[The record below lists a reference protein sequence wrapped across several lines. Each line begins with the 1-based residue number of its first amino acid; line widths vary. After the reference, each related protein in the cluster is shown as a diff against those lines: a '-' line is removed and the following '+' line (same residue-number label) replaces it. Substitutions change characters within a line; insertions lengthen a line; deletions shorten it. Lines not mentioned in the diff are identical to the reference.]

1 MPAGFDYNRSCF
13 PAGITD
19 PGYNA
24 AGASYQIARF
34 VYEISFNN
42 QLMSERKVV
51 TDSQDEFDQLQ
62 KKLVPLWKSIERFNQ
77 DPQTILVVPS
87 MSIDA
92 IGSGAVMQAYE
103 ERFLFLLL
111 LLRQPRARLIYVT
124 SQTIL
129 PSIIDYYLDLLPGVI
144 PSHARQRLF
153 LLSPLDGSVR
163 PLSDKLLARP
173 RLIQRIRSLIMDP
186 DRAHLV
192 PFNTTNR
199 EKELALRLGIPMYG
213 ADPKFFPLGTKSGC
227 RKIFLEENVPHPLG
241 YENLGSKEDLI
252 EAIAQM
258 RAKKPSIKQVLVK
271 LNEGVSGEGNAV
283 IDLTGLP
290 TSFAKA
296 TADRPV
302 AGIGDAGHRN
312 ASAGPG
318 SSIPATTD
326 SGRARAMLEERL
338 RAMQFELKGITY
350 ESYMNK
356 LQERKGVVEER
367 IMGEKFRSPSVQLRI
382 TPLGV
387 VELLST
393 HDQLLGGPTGQSYLG
408 CVFPADTGYA
418 ALITREAAKVG
429 RRLAKEGVIGRFAL
443 DFVVVR
449 TNGKWEPYAIEINL
463 RKGGTTHPFLTLQ
476 FLTDGTYDPNTGI
489 FTAPNGQQK
498 FFVASD
504 HVESPRYR
512 TLTPD
517 DLFDIVVRHNLHF
530 NQTRQTGVVF
540 HMMSALGELGRT
552 GLTAVGNSHEDAKA
566 TYNHTVAVLDEE
578 TRGEAA

>member
-1 MPAGFDYNRSCF
+1 MNSF
-13 PAGITD
+13 
-19 PGYNA
+19 
-24 AGASYQIARF
+24 ASESHA
-34 VYEISFNN
+34 
-42 QLMSERKVV
+42 
-51 TDSQDEFDQLQ
+51 EFDQLQ
-62 KKLVPLWKSIERFNQ
+62 KKLVPLWRSIERFNQ
-77 DPQTILVVPS
+77 DPQTIVVVPS

-92 IGSGAVMQAYE
+92 IDSGAVIQAYE

-124 SQTIL
+124 SRTIL

-144 PSHARQRLF
+144 PSHARPRLF
-153 LLSPLDGSVR
+153 LPSPIDGSVR
-163 PLSDKLLARP
+163 PLSEKLLERP
-173 RLIQRIRSLIMDP
+173 RLIERIRSLIMDP

-199 EKELALRLGIPMYG
+199 EKELALQLGIPMYG

-227 RKIFLEENVPHPLG
+227 RKIFIEENVPHPLG
-241 YENLGSKEDLI
+241 RENISSKDELFSAIVDMRVAKPGI
-252 EAIAQM
+252 E
-258 RAKKPSIKQVLVK
+258 QVMVK

-283 IDLTGLP
+283 IDLRGLP
-290 TSFAKA
+290 SLIVKA
-296 TADRPV
+296 T
-302 AGIGDAGHRN
+302 
-312 ASAGPG
+312 
-318 SSIPATTD
+318 
-326 SGRARAMLEERL
+326 LEERL
-338 RAMQFELKGITY
+338 LGMKFELQGITY
-350 ESYMNK
+350 DSYMKK
-356 LQERKGVVEER
+356 LHEWKGVVEER
-367 IMGEKFRSPSVQLRI
+367 IMGEEFRSPSVQLRI
-382 TPLGV
+382 TPLGK

-408 CVFPADTGYA
+408 CVFPADTAYA
-418 ALITREAAKVG
+418 SLITREAAKVG
-429 RRLAKEGVIGRFAL
+429 KRLAKEGVIGRFAL

-449 TNGKWEPYAIEINL
+449 AKNGEWEPYAIEINL

-476 FLTDGTYDPNTGI
+476 FLTDGTYNPETGI

-530 NQTRQTGVVF
+530 GQTRQTGVVF
-540 HMMSALGELGRT
+540 HMMSALGELGRM

-566 TYNHTVAVLDEE
+566 LYERAVAVLDQE
-578 TRGEAA
+578 TAEPTAVTS

>member
-1 MPAGFDYNRSCF
+1 
-13 PAGITD
+13 
-19 PGYNA
+19 
-24 AGASYQIARF
+24 
-34 VYEISFNN
+34 
-42 QLMSERKVV
+42 MSERNVP
-51 TDSQDEFDQLQ
+51 TDSQAEFDQLQ

-77 DPQTILVVPS
+77 DPQTIVVVPS

-92 IGSGAVMQAYE
+92 IGSGTLMQAYE

-144 PSHARQRLF
+144 PSHARPRLF
-153 LLSPLDGSVR
+153 LIAPLDGSAR

-173 RLIQRIRSLIMDP
+173 RLIERIRSLIMDP
-186 DRAHLV
+186 ARAHLV
-192 PFNTTNR
+192 PFNTTDR

-213 ADPKFFPLGTKSGC
+213 ADPKFFSLGTKSGC
-227 RKIFLEENVPHPLG
+227 RKIFMEENVPHPLG
-241 YENLGSKEDLI
+241 YEDLGSKEEVI
-252 EAIAQM
+252 KAIAQM
-258 RAKKPSIKQVLVK
+258 RAKKPSIQQVLLK
-271 LNEGVSGEGNAV
+271 LNEGVSGEGNAI

-290 TSFAKA
+290 
-296 TADRPV
+296 P
-302 AGIGDAGHRN
+302 
-312 ASAGPG
+312 PG
-318 SSIPATTD
+318 NSKELSV
-326 SGRARAMLEERL
+326 LEERL
-338 RAMQFELKGITY
+338 RAMKFELPDVTY
-350 ESYMNK
+350 KSYMQK
-356 LQERKGVVEER
+356 LEERAAVVEER
-367 IMGEKFRSPSVQLRI
+367 IMGEEFRSPSVQLRI
-382 TPLGV
+382 TPLGAV
-387 VELLST
+387 DLLST
-393 HDQLLGGPTGQSYLG
+393 HDQLLGGPSGQSYLG

-443 DFVVVR
+443 DFVVVWGKH
-449 TNGKWEPYAIEINL
+449 GKWEPYAIEINL

-476 FLTDGTYDPNTGI
+476 FLTDGTYDPETGI

-498 FFVASD
+498 FVVASD

-578 TRGEAA
+578 TRGEAAW

>member
-1 MPAGFDYNRSCF
+1 
-13 PAGITD
+13 
-19 PGYNA
+19 
-24 AGASYQIARF
+24 
-34 VYEISFNN
+34 
-42 QLMSERKVV
+42 MSERKRA
-51 TDSQDEFDQLQ
+51 TDSQAEFDRLQ

-77 DPQTILVVPS
+77 DPQTIVVVPS
-87 MSIDA
+87 MSVDA

-124 SQTIL
+124 SQTVL

-144 PSHARQRLF
+144 SSHARQRLF
-153 LLSPLDGSVR
+153 LIAPLDGSVS

-173 RLIQRIRSLIMDP
+173 RLTERIRSLIMDP

-213 ADPKFFPLGTKSGC
+213 ADPKFFPLGTKSGS
-227 RKIFLEENVPHPLG
+227 RKIFIEENVPHPLG
-241 YENLGSKEDLI
+241 HENLGSKEDLI
-252 EAIAQM
+252 SAIAQM
-258 RAKKPSIKQVLVK
+258 RARKPSIKQVLVK

-290 TSFAKA
+290 
-296 TADRPV
+296 P
-302 AGIGDAGHRN
+302 
-312 ASAGPG
+312 PG
-318 SSIPATTD
+318 NSKEQP
-326 SGRARAMLEERL
+326 MLEERL
-338 RAMQFELKGITY
+338 RAMQFELEDVTY
-350 ESYMNK
+350 DSYMKK
-356 LQERKGVVEER
+356 LQERQAVVEER
-367 IMGEKFRSPSVQLRI
+367 IMGEEFRSPSVQLRI
-382 TPLGV
+382 TPLGA

-393 HDQLLGGPTGQSYLG
+393 HDQLLGGPSGQSYLG

-418 ALITREAAKVG
+418 ALITREADKVG

-449 TNGKWEPYAIEINL
+449 AEDGKWETYAIEINL

-476 FLTDGTYDPNTGI
+476 FLTDGTYDPETAI

-504 HVESPRYR
+504 HVESPAYR

-540 HMMSALGELGRT
+540 HMMSALGELGRM
-552 GLTAVGNSHEDAKA
+552 GLTAVGNLHEEARDIYARA
-566 TYNHTVAVLDEE
+566 VAVLDEE
-578 TRGEAA
+578 AGAI

>member
-1 MPAGFDYNRSCF
+1 MR
-13 PAGITD
+13 
-19 PGYNA
+19 
-24 AGASYQIARF
+24 
-34 VYEISFNN
+34 FNN
-42 QLMSERKVV
+42 ALMPEGRLVM
-51 TDSQDEFDQLQ
+51 DSQAEFDQLQ
-62 KKLVPLWKSIERFNQ
+62 KKLIPLWKSIERLNQ

-124 SQTIL
+124 SQMIL

-153 LLSPLDGSVR
+153 LLSPMDGSVR
-163 PLSDKLLARP
+163 PLSEKLLERP
-173 RLIQRIRSLIMDP
+173 RLIDRIRSLIMDP

-227 RKIFLEENVPHPLG
+227 RKIFVEENVPHPLG
-241 YENLGSKEDLI
+241 HENIGSKEELI
-252 EAIAQM
+252 GAIAQM

-302 AGIGDAGHRN
+302 AGIGDACHRN

-326 SGRARAMLEERL
+326 SGKARAMLEERL
-338 RAMQFELKGITY
+338 RAMQFELEGVTYDSYMKKLEARKGI
-350 ESYMNK
+350 
-356 LQERKGVVEER
+356 VEER
-367 IMGEKFRSPSVQLRI
+367 IAGEEFRSPSVQLRI
-382 TPLGV
+382 TPLGS

-393 HDQLLGGPTGQSYLG
+393 HDQLLGGPSGQSYLG
-408 CVFPADTGYA
+408 CVFPADSGYA
-418 ALITREAAKVG
+418 SLITREAAKVAG
-429 RRLAKEGVIGRFAL
+429 RLAKEGVIGRFAL

-449 TNGKWEPYAIEINL
+449 SNGKWEPYAIEINL

-476 FLTDGTYDPNTGI
+476 FLTDGTYDPETAI
-489 FTAPNGQQK
+489 FTAPNGRQK

-504 HVESPRYR
+504 HVESPQYR

-530 NQTRQTGVVF
+530 GQTRQTGVVF
-540 HMMSALGELGRT
+540 HMMSALGELGRM
-552 GLTAVGNSHEDAKA
+552 GLTAVGNSHEEARA
-566 TYNHTVAVLDEE
+566 TYDRAIAVLDEE
-578 TRGEAA
+578 ARGEAQPATAKP

>member
-1 MPAGFDYNRSCF
+1 MNLSLSHSHA
-13 PAGITD
+13 
-19 PGYNA
+19 
-24 AGASYQIARF
+24 
-34 VYEISFNN
+34 
-42 QLMSERKVV
+42 
-51 TDSQDEFDQLQ
+51 EFDRLQ

-77 DPQTILVVPS
+77 DPQTIVVVPS

-92 IGSGAVMQAYE
+92 IDSGAVVQAYE

-124 SQTIL
+124 SRTIL

-153 LLSPLDGSVR
+153 LPSPMDGSVR
-163 PLSDKLLARP
+163 PLSEKLLERP
-173 RLIQRIRSLIMDP
+173 RLIERIRSLIIDP

-192 PFNTTNR
+192 PFNTTDR
-199 EKELALRLGIPMYG
+199 EKELALQLGIPMYG

-227 RKIFLEENVPHPLG
+227 RTIFSDEDVPHPLG
-241 YENLGSKEDLI
+241 RENIGSRDELI
-252 EAIAQM
+252 GAIVEM
-258 RAKKPSIKQVLVK
+258 RERKPSIKQVMVK

-290 TSFAKA
+290 LPLAKA

-302 AGIGDAGHRN
+302 AGIGDADRRDVDT
-312 ASAGPG
+312 GPG
-318 SSIPATTD
+318 SAIPATTD
-326 SGRARAMLEERL
+326 PGRYEAMLDDRL
-338 RAMQFELKGITY
+338 RAMVFELPGTTY
-350 ESYMNK
+350 ESYMTK
-356 LQERKGVVEER
+356 LQERQGVVEER
-367 IMGEKFRSPSVQLRI
+367 IMGEEFRSPSVQLRV
-382 TPLGV
+382 TPLGR

-408 CVFPADTGYA
+408 CVFPADTAYA
-418 ALITREAAKVG
+418 SLITREAAKVG
-429 RRLAKEGVIGRFAL
+429 ERLAKEGVIGRFAL

-449 TNGKWEPYAIEINL
+449 SKDGKWEPYAIEINL

-476 FLTDGTYDPNTGI
+476 FLTDGTYDPEKGT

-517 DLFDIVVRHNLHF
+517 DLFDIVVRHKLHF
-530 NQTRQTGVVF
+530 DQTRQTGVVF

-552 GLTAVGNSHEDAKA
+552 GLTAVGNSREDAKA
-566 TYNHTVAVLDEE
+566 TYERAVAVLDEE
-578 TRGEAA
+578 TRDGTPH